1 MQAGQLE
8 PAVASPRRAV
18 ELNPEYSEAHY
29 SLAHALNAAGQ
40 PAVGRFEEAT
50 QTAEEAEA
58 IAVTSA
64 PGLVDGIQAR
74 LALYRA
80 GRPVVITGPS

>member
-1 MQAGQLE
+1 MTQKRGTIWVWQ
-8 PAVASPRRAV
+8 
-18 ELNPEYSEAHY
+18 
-29 SLAHALNAAGQ
+29 
-40 PAVGRFEEAT
+40 EAT
-50 QTAEEAEA
+50 QTAAEAEA

-64 PGLVDGIQAR
+64 PRLVDGIQAR